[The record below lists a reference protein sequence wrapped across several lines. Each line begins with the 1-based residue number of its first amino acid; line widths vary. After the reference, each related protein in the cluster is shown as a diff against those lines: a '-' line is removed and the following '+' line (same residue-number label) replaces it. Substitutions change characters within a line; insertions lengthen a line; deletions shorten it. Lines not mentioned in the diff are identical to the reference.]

1 MTNSGSWLKNRNAE
15 RTCLLLTGLIM
26 AFLFSKMFS
35 VLQRDFAEVKTR
47 LANGT
52 MINLN
57 DDKPGERMKEVLEK
71 GMYFEDPKD
80 ISFIATTVA
89 AAKKRGTEINNAGT
103 LNKAHYLVNADEA
116 FSQGGVSFKK
126 RVELSRDLLG
136 FSKDDS
142 MSFTKEMQHPMQVAA
157 QTGVGLG
164 TGTISGTVKNHSDHP
179 VQGALLRL
187 RLLVPQDNTDAFG
200 DDDNDIIQFKN
211 GVRKVLY
218 RDTTKKLQLLSFNA
232 YARTDA
238 AGNFLF
244 SGLPVNKSYDLLPLQ
259 PGYEFGPS
267 KGVEKLDGSA
277 AFHFVQ
283 SPHTLKLFST
293 QDFNNL
299 KKEKAF
305 IVRTPEEVT
314 YWFRIIVITFFA
326 SFLLLHLLLSIR
338 SPGADQLLL
347 PLLMILTGL
356 SFIALFSLQ
365 DPLRDRFL
373 VKSSFIYFCI
383 VMCAIAAFQFI
394 NLKKFTP
401 DSGFFRLFIFKNER
415 SAANGWPWAVAAMGL
430 LGLTILFGTGP
441 EGSGV

>member
-15 RTCLLLTGLIM
+15 RTCLLLTGIIM

-47 LANGT
+47 IGNGT

-80 ISFIATTVA
+80 VSFITTTVA
-89 AAKKRGTEINNAGT
+89 AAKKQGREIDNAGT
-103 LNKAHYLVNADEA
+103 LNKAPYFINADQA
-116 FSQGGVSFKK
+116 FSEGGASFKK

-136 FSKDDS
+136 FSRDDS
-142 MSFTKEMQHPMQVAA
+142 TSFKKETQHPMQVSA
-157 QTGVGLG
+157 QTDVGLG
-164 TGTISGTVKNHSDHP
+164 TGTISGTIKNHSGQP

-187 RLLVPQDNTDAFG
+187 RLLVPQDNTDATG
-200 DDDNDIIQFKN
+200 DDNDIIQFKD

-218 RDTTKKLQLLSFNA
+218 RDSTKKLQLLSFNA

-238 AGNFLF
+238 SGNFSF
-244 SGLPVNKSYDLLPLQ
+244 SGLPVNKSFDLIPLQ

-267 KGVEKLDGSA
+267 KGVEKLHGSA
-277 AFHFVQ
+277 VFHFVQ
-283 SPHTLKLFST
+283 SPHMLKLFST

-314 YWFRIIVITFFA
+314 YWFRIIVVTFFA

-347 PLLMILTGL
+347 PVVMILTGL
-356 SFIALFSLQ
+356 SFIGLFSLQ
-365 DPLRDRFL
+365 DP
-373 VKSSFIYFCI
+373 
-383 VMCAIAAFQFI
+383 
-394 NLKKFTP
+394 
-401 DSGFFRLFIFKNER
+401 
-415 SAANGWPWAVAAMGL
+415 
-430 LGLTILFGTGP
+430 
-441 EGSGV
+441 